1 MHQGLFSFFAR
12 QQPAQPPPSV
22 ANLAVHP
29 LPQRWQARCGT
40 PLTLRPVRHGDAGLL
55 GQLLDEGLSQQSR
68 YSRFHGALGRLSPAR
83 LAWLAEV
90 DFKIH
95 VAFVVTLVD
104 QGQEQAVAEGRWF
117 RTAGS
122 SRAELALAVADRWQ
136 QQGLGGRLLRALV
149 HAAQAAGLDE
159 LAADVMAGNR
169 AMLALATGHQFQST
183 EHPDDQGLV
192 RAAVALSASPRNRW
206 ASLPWLH

>member
-1 MHQGLFSFFAR
+1 MHQGLLSFFAR
-12 QQPAQPPPSV
+12 QRPALPPPSV
-22 ANLAVHP
+22 AGLATQP
-29 LPQRWQARCGT
+29 PAQCWLARCGT
-40 PLTLRPVRHGDAGLL
+40 PLTLRPVGHNDAGLL

-90 DFKIH
+90 DFKAH
-95 VAFVVTLVD
+95 AAFVVTLVD

-149 HAAQAAGLDE
+149 DAARSVGMDE
-159 LAADVMAGNR
+159 LAADVMAGNQ
-169 AMLALATGHQFQST
+169 AMLALAAAHQFQRA
-183 EHPDDQGLV
+183 EHPDDQRLV
-192 RAAVALSASPRNRW
+192 RAAFALSTSTRSRW